1 MIHDRSIVTVAD
13 NSGAKIARVFKVLG
27 GSKRRYAGLGDVVVV
42 SIQTAEPR
50 KPAKKKDVYKAVVVR
65 QVKPYRRANGSY
77 IRFDDNAVVLIEKQ
91 GKEMGPKGNRV
102 FGPVARELTERG
114 WQNIASLAPEI
125 V

>member
-1 MIHDRSIVTVAD
+1 MKRGFLASSSF
-13 NSGAKIARVFKVLG
+13 NG
-27 GSKRRYAGLGDVVVV
+27 GTGPS
-42 SIQTAEPR
+42 S
-50 KPAKKKDVYKAVVVR
+50 
-65 QVKPYRRANGSY
+65 NN
-77 IRFDDNAVVLIEKQ
+77 DNAVVIIEKQ